1 MAKMTLKRL
10 RAMKN
15 SHDGEQQAYRVEKP
29 QYQDPL
35 TRDLINASRA
45 AAKMKRMHKKLGRK
59 FSKGK

>member
-1 MAKMTLKRL
+1 MNLKRL
-10 RAMKN
+10 RAMKD
-15 SHDGEQQAYRVEKP
+15 SHSGEQQEYRYEKP

-45 AAKMKRMHKKLGRK
+45 AAKMKRLHKKMGRK

>member
-10 RAMKN
+10 RAMRD
-15 SHDGEQQAYRVEKP
+15 SHDGEQQEYRREKP

-35 TRDLINASRA
+35 MRDLINQSRA
-45 AAKMKRMHKKLGRK
+45 AAKMKRQHKKLGRK